1 MASSNP
7 EYLRKET
14 DARSVMD
21 LMSMLALPGLS
32 GHGVVVLAFT
42 LGVFVVFVRDRW
54 PIASVCLGIL
64 AFLPAF
70 FLLFPLEVD
79 GQPMA
84 PARFYAG
91 FGHPA
96 LVAICALMVLGQG
109 LVVTGALEPVARRLS
124 GLVARRPFLAL
135 AAVLLAAAGASGFVN
150 DTPVVVLLLPLLI
163 AAAQRAKASAAGMLM
178 PMNYAVLI
186 GGMATTIGTSTNLIV
201 VNLAQQLG
209 LAPVGML
216 SFYPLVALA
225 AVPGLLYLWLVAPR
239 LLAGVGERTPVDTQ
253 DAFDAELHVE
263 EGAWLEGRELH
274 EAMTAT
280 EGRMRV
286 IELRDAQGRQRSR
299 LPTVRLRAGDRLLL
313 QDTVDNLK
321 DFEGVLKARLHGL
334 DDDEEEG
341 RAEPNGEASDDAQG
355 QGRKPRAARAVV
367 AQMVVTPQSPLVG
380 RSVRQLRLADR
391 YQLAVVGL
399 RSGRA
404 APSASWSRQEVADRL
419 LAAGDVLLMQ
429 GPLGEM
435 QEAQRDGFGLL
446 LDSRH
451 VLPRQ
456 DKAWVA
462 LATLAAVVG
471 LAVTKILPIEVAAL
485 LGVLVLLASGAL
497 GWRDV
502 GASLSMKVVL
512 LVAASLALGDA
523 LMVTGATQ
531 FLAGQLVALAG
542 ALEPRWVLLGLM
554 GVMGLLTNFVSNNA
568 AAAIGTPLGFELARQ
583 LGVPPEPYVLAVL
596 FGCNLCYLTP
606 MGYQTNLLVMNAA
619 GYRFGDFVRVGTP
632 LFLIMWL
639 GLSAALVW
647 RYGL

>member
-1 MASSNP
+1 
-7 EYLRKET
+7 
-14 DARSVMD
+14 MD

-32 GHGVVVLAFT
+32 GHGVVLLAFT
-42 LGVFVVFVRDRW
+42 VGVFAVFVLDRW

-64 AFLPAF
+64 ALLPAF
-70 FLLFPLEVD
+70 FLVFPLEVE
-79 GQPMA
+79 GAPLA

-124 GLVARRPFLAL
+124 GLVAQRPFLAL

-150 DTPVVVLLLPLLI
+150 DTPVVVLLLPLLM
-163 AAAQRAKASAAGMLM
+163 AAAQRAKTSAAGMLM

-209 LAPVGML
+209 MPPVGML

-239 LLAGVGERTPVDTQ
+239 LLAGVAERAPVETQ
-253 DAFDAELHVE
+253 DAFDAEVHVE
-263 EGAWLEGRELH
+263 EGAWLEGRELR
-274 EAMTAT
+274 EAIAAT

-286 IELRDAQGRQRSR
+286 LELRDARGRVRTR
-299 LPTVRLRAGDRLLL
+299 LPTVRLRAGDRLLV

-321 DFEGVLKARLHGL
+321 DFEGVLKARLHGV
-334 DDDEEEG
+334 DDEEDA
-341 RAEPNGEASDDAQG
+341 RVASDDDAHERQ
-355 QGRKPRAARAVV
+355 PRRATAVV

-391 YQLAVVGL
+391 YRLAVVGL
-399 RSGRA
+399 RSGRMG
-404 APSASWSRQEVADRL
+404 PSASWSRQEVADRT

-429 GPLGEM
+429 GPLAEM

-471 LAVTKILPIEVAAL
+471 LAVTKLLPIEVAAL

-531 FLAGQLVALAG
+531 FLAQQLVALAG

-568 AAAIGTPLGFELARQ
+568 AAAIGTPLGFEMARQ
-583 LGVPPEPYVLAVL
+583 LGVLPEPYVLAVL

-639 GLSAALVW
+639 SLSAALVW

>member
-7 EYLRKET
+7 EYLRKEI

-21 LMSMLALPGLS
+21 LMSILALPGLS

-42 LGVFVVFVRDRW
+42 VGVFVVFVRDRW

-70 FLLFPLEVD
+70 FLVFPLEVE
-79 GQPMA
+79 GAPLA

-124 GLVARRPFLAL
+124 GLVAQRPFLAL

-225 AVPGLLYLWLVAPR
+225 AGPGLLYLWLVAPR
-239 LLAGVGERTPVDTQ
+239 LLAGVGERAPVETQ

-263 EGAWLEGRELH
+263 EGAWLEGRELR

-286 IELRDAQGRQRSR
+286 IELRDAQGRLRSR
-299 LPTVRLRAGDRLLL
+299 LPTVRLRAGDRLVL

-334 DDDEEEG
+334 DDEEEAG
-341 RAEPNGEASDDAQG
+341 AGPNGDAQG
-355 QGRKPRAARAVV
+355 DVQERKPRPVRAVV

-404 APSASWSRQEVADRL
+404 APSAAWTRQEVADRL

-429 GPLGEM
+429 GPLAEM

-471 LAVTKILPIEVAAL
+471 LAVTKALPIEVAAL

-531 FLAGQLVALAG
+531 FLAQQLVALAG

-568 AAAIGTPLGFELARQ
+568 AAAIGTPLGFEMARQ

>member
-1 MASSNP
+1 
-7 EYLRKET
+7 
-14 DARSVMD
+14 MD
-21 LMSMLALPGLS
+21 SLSMLSLPGLS
-32 GHGVVVLAFT
+32 GHGTVVLAFT
-42 LGVFVVFVRDRW
+42 VGVFVVFVRDRW

-70 FLLFPLEVD
+70 FLVFPLEVD
-79 GQPMA
+79 GQPLA
-84 PARFYAG
+84 PSRFYEG

-96 LVAICALMVLGQG
+96 LVAICTLMVLGQG

-135 AAVLLAAAGASGFVN
+135 AVVLLAAALASGFVN

-163 AAAQRAKASAAGMLM
+163 AAAQRAKTSAAGLLM

-201 VNLAQQLG
+201 VNMAQQLG
-209 LAPVGML
+209 LPALGML
-216 SFYPLVALA
+216 SFYPLVAMA
-225 AVPGLLYLWLVAPR
+225 AVPALLYLWQVAPR
-239 LLAGVGERTPVDTQ
+239 LLADTSERRPVQTEE
-253 DAFDAELHVE
+253 AFDAELHVE
-263 EGAWLEGRELH
+263 AGAWLDGRELR
-274 EAMTAT
+274 EAIAAT
-280 EGRMRV
+280 EGRMYVR
-286 IELRDAQGRQRSR
+286 ELRDAQGRVRAR
-299 LPTVRLRAGDRLLL
+299 LPTVRLSPGDRLVL
-313 QDTVDNLK
+313 QDTVDHLK
-321 DFEGVLKARLHGL
+321 EFESLLKARLHGL
-334 DDDEEEG
+334 DDEEE
-341 RAEPNGEASDDAQG
+341 ENGAGGDCESEVVDRPGKHRPA
-355 QGRKPRAARAVV
+355 AVV

-399 RSGRA
+399 RPGR
-404 APSASWSRQEVADRL
+404 APSAAWSRQDVADRT

-429 GPLGEM
+429 GPMAEM

-446 LDSRH
+446 LDARH

-456 DKAWVA
+456 DKAWIA
-462 LATLAAVVG
+462 LATLTGVVT
-471 LAVTKILPIEVAAL
+471 LAVAKLLPIEVAAL

-531 FLAGQLVALAG
+531 FLAQQLVALAG
-542 ALEPRWVLLGLM
+542 ALEPRWVLVGLM
-554 GVMGLLTNFVSNNA
+554 GLMGLLTNFVSNNA
-568 AAAIGTPLGFELARQ
+568 AAAIGTPLGFEMARQ
-583 LGVPPEPYVLAVL
+583 LGAPPEPYVLAVL

-606 MGYQTNLLVMNAA
+606 MAYQTNLLVMNAA
-619 GYRFGDFVRVGTP
+619 GYRFADFVRVGTP
-632 LFLIMWL
+632 LFVIMWL
-639 GLSAALVW
+639 SLSFLLVW
-647 RYGL
+647 RHGL

>member
-1 MASSNP
+1 
-7 EYLRKET
+7 
-14 DARSVMD
+14 MD

-42 LGVFVVFVRDRW
+42 VGVFAVFVLDRW

-64 AFLPAF
+64 AVLPAL
-70 FLLFPLEVD
+70 FLVFPLEVE
-79 GQPMA
+79 GAPLA

-109 LVVTGALEPVARRLS
+109 LVVTGALEPVARWLS
-124 GLVARRPFLAL
+124 GLVAQRPFLAL

-150 DTPVVVLLLPLLI
+150 DTPVVVLLLPLLM
-163 AAAQRAKASAAGMLM
+163 AAAQRAKTSAAGLLM

-209 LAPVGML
+209 MPPVGML

-263 EGAWLEGRELH
+263 EGAWLDGRTLS
-274 EAMTAT
+274 EAIAAT

-286 IELRDAQGRQRSR
+286 LELRDAQGRVRAR
-299 LPTVRLRAGDRLLL
+299 LPTAQLRAGDRLVL

-321 DFEGVLKARLHGL
+321 EHERVLKGRLHGL
-334 DDDEEEG
+334 DDDEDSDTDDPQRRPR
-341 RAEPNGEASDDAQG
+341 RAT
-355 QGRKPRAARAVV
+355 AVV

-391 YQLAVVGL
+391 YRLAVVGL

-404 APSASWSRQEVADRL
+404 APSASWSRQEVADRPL
-419 LAAGDVLLMQ
+419 SAGDVLLMQ
-429 GPLGEM
+429 GPLAEM

-456 DKAWVA
+456 DKAGVA
-462 LATLAAVVG
+462 LATLAAVVV

-485 LGVLVLLASGAL
+485 GGVLVLLASGAL

-531 FLAGQLVALAG
+531 FLAQQLVALAG

-554 GVMGLLTNFVSNNA
+554 GLMGLLTNFVSNNA
-568 AAAIGTPLGFELARQ
+568 AAAIGTPLGFEMARQ

-606 MGYQTNLLVMNAA
+606 MAYQTNLLVMNAA
-619 GYRFGDFVRVGTP
+619 GYRFADFVRVGTP
-632 LFLIMWL
+632 LFLIMWFS
-639 GLSAALVW
+639 LSALLVW
-647 RYGL
+647 RHGL